1 MSVHASPS
9 PALTMGGGRGIR
21 GGLCHCNFSPCL
33 PPLSSPPLSRPFGE
47 LGGFVLGLQP
57 PLSMAEQLGEGAIV
71 TCWDSQSVLRARSDQ
86 ILPFSR
92 LKNWG
97 SQE

>member
-9 PALTMGGGRGIR
+9 PALTMAGGRGIG
-21 GGLCHCNFSPCL
+21 GGLCHCNFSPC
-33 PPLSSPPLSRPFGE
+33 PPPPPPSSSPPSRPFGE

-57 PLSMAEQLGEGAIV
+57 PLSTAEQLG
-71 TCWDSQSVLRARSDQ
+71 DSLSVLGARSDQ